1 MPGGKDGNPVGGIG
15 RRGHRACAGELEEG
29 EEEALEGPGVGTI
42 AIALSGVEGGRAQGG
57 NGKA

>member
-15 RRGHRACAGELEEG
+15 RRGQRACAGELEEG
-29 EEEALEGPGVGTI
+29 EEETFEGPGVGTI
-42 AIALSGVEGGRAQGG
+42 AIALPGLKGGRVQGG